1 MSDADEIL
9 IGEGVALES
18 GAAPVTLRM
27 LSGII
32 DVAVTFV
39 VLIVGFGILGQVSS
53 GMSGAW
59 VATASVLL
67 TVGALVGIPTAEET
81 LTRGRSLG
89 RLAAGLRI
97 VRDDGGPVTMRHA
110 FIRALVG
117 VLEIY
122 MTAGMLAVTVSL
134 LSSRGKRI
142 GDYLAGTYAM
152 RTRGANTRLAPVMMP
167 AHLAYWANTAD
178 IARLPDS
185 LALTGR
191 LFLGRAASMRPE
203 SRARI
208 GEQLATELTPFVSPP
223 PPPGTHPEY
232 FLAAVLAARRDREYQ
247 LELARLSRADAESLR
262 VGALPFGVVDVEN

>member
-27 LSGII
+27 LSGLL
-32 DVAVTFV
+32 DVAITFAALYFAFAV
-39 VLIVGFGILGQVSS
+39 FDAIPFNLNDAWLGAISILITFTCLVFLP
-53 GMSGAW
+53 M
-59 VATASVLL
+59 
-67 TVGALVGIPTAEET
+67 TVET
-81 LTRGRSLG
+81 LTRGKSLG
-89 RLAAGLRI
+89 RLAVGLRT
-97 VRDDGGPVTMRHA
+97 VRDDGGPITVRHA

-117 VLEIY
+117 VVEIY
-122 MTAGMLAVTVSL
+122 MTAGMLAVGTSM

-142 GDYLAGTYAM
+142 GDYLAGTYSM
-152 RTRGANTRLAPVMMP
+152 RTRGGGQRLAPLMMP
-167 AHLAYWANTAD
+167 PHLAHWANTAD

-203 SRARI
+203 SRDRI
-208 GEQLATELTPFVSPP
+208 GRQIAAQVGQYVSPP

-232 FLAAVLAARRDREYQ
+232 FLAAVLTSRRDREYAQ
-247 LELARLSRADAESLR
+247 EVSRLRRADAETAR
-262 VGALPFGVVDVEN
+262 VGALPYGVVDAEK